1 MELPLH
7 SEGFHTVARQALL
20 YGGPVDARGNAH
32 RADRR
37 RGVGYRR
44 LDRPLPGGGAGF
56 VLVGRTPPRY
66 YLSNASFGPQP
77 NFAQLLVKC
86 SSSAEA
92 RALQEFLQD
101 SVRRRFPEPLVKVNR
116 FELNTQPEALIEAR
130 FLGPDPAVLD
140 SLVGEAVAVMRRN
153 PKVADARNEWGNM
166 AMMIRPDYDAVRAG
180 AMGITRPG

>member
-1 MELPLH
+1 MP
-7 SEGFHTVARQALL
+7 EGTRIERTDVEAS
-20 YGGPVDARGNAH
+20 DI
-32 RADRR
+32 
-37 RGVGYRR
+37 
-44 LDRPLPGGGAGF
+44 AGWIGCF
-56 VLVGRTPPRY
+56 PEVEQVSFFVGRTPPRY

-140 SLVGEAVAVMRRN
+140 SLVGRPWLSCAAIRRW
-153 PKVADARNEWGNM
+153 PTPATS
-166 AMMIRPDYDAVRAG
+166 G
-180 AMGITRPG
+180 ATWR